1 MVLKQLKVINTFTR
15 NQQVALLSHL
25 KILTKK
31 NPNATEQEIVVKFL
45 EEQDYLFAIK
55 QPMFEWLQPYI
66 EETDFVRDVR
76 VIIKD
81 NLKYISY
88 YEKQKPYREK
98 QKAFIKMV
106 REKNKEDKMSR
117 MKPTK
122 KQISYYKALC
132 RKHNVDEVD
141 LTNKSRLYLKNMIS
155 EMVDE

>member
-1 MVLKQLKVINTFTR
+1 MVLKQLRVINTFSRVQRTS
-15 NQQVALLSHL
+15 LLAHL

-31 NPNATEQEIVVKFL
+31 NPNDTEQEIVVKFL
-45 EEQDYLFAIK
+45 EEQEYLFSIN

-66 EETDFVRDVR
+66 EQTEFIRDVR

-98 QKAFIKMV
+98 QKAFVKMV
-106 REKNKEDKMSR
+106 REKIKEDNMSR

-132 RKHNVDEVD
+132 RKHNIDEVD
-141 LTNKSRLYLKNMIS
+141 LTNKSRLDLKNMIS
-155 EMVDE
+155 ELADE

>member
-1 MVLKQLKVINTFTR
+1 MVLKQLRVINTFTR
-15 NQQVALLSHL
+15 VQRTSLLSHL

-31 NPNATEQEIVVKFL
+31 NPNDTEQEIVVKFL
-45 EEQDYLFAIK
+45 EEQEYLFSIN
-55 QPMFEWLQPYI
+55 QPMFEWLLPYI
-66 EETDFVRDVR
+66 EQTEFIRDVR

-98 QKAFIKMV
+98 QKAFVKMV
-106 REKNKEDKMSR
+106 REKIKEDNMSR

-132 RKHNVDEVD
+132 RKHDIEEVD
-141 LTNKSRLYLKNMIS
+141 LTNKSRLDLKNMIS
-155 EMVDE
+155 ELADE

>member
-1 MVLKQLKVINTFTR
+1 MVLKQLRVINTFTR
-15 NQQVALLSHL
+15 VQRTSLLSHL

-31 NPNATEQEIVVKFL
+31 NPNDTEQEIVVKFL
-45 EEQDYLFAIK
+45 EEQEYLFSIN
-55 QPMFEWLQPYI
+55 QPMFEWLLPYI
-66 EETDFVRDVR
+66 EQTEFIRDVR

-98 QKAFIKMV
+98 QKAFVKMV
-106 REKNKEDKMSR
+106 REKIKEDNMSR

-132 RKHNVDEVD
+132 RKHDIEEVD
-141 LTNKSRLYLKNMIS
+141 LTGKSRLDLRNLIA
-155 EMVDE
+155 EIADE